1 MGRGI
6 ADAGRGRMALLV
18 VLVAAVFAAA
28 CGGDSGSAT
37 GEERDGGFTTGRIGP
52 VEPDEDPTAGGSV
65 TLAAF
70 VEVPGLD
77 PVVPVG
83 NGCCGLNELA
93 AIYDPLV
100 RYEPDTAEFVPQLA
114 ESLEPNAD
122 FTEWTLKLRP
132 GVTFTDDTPLDAE
145 AVVFNL
151 ERHSEGRFASL
162 VGLVQEFETPD
173 DLTVVMRTG
182 EPWAGLPFM
191 LSTMPGLIGSPT
203 AIREMG
209 DEFSSNPV
217 GAGPYMLDRWTP
229 GEELVLEPNPDY
241 WGEGPYLDE
250 LRFVNLPDPLA
261 AIESGD
267 IEASTVRGVVEL
279 DRAEQAGLSGYI
291 NHQNAG
297 MVVFIN
303 NCALESCTRDL
314 PTKDVRV
321 RQAITL
327 AVDPAVVD
335 NQLNGGNG
343 GGSYD
348 LFSETSRWHTT
359 SSVTPDREE
368 ASRLLEEVKA
378 ETGWDG
384 TLNFKGTE
392 EVGVALQAQLEA
404 VGFSIEIE
412 PMGVSEL
419 IEAQTALDYELLSS
433 SWNLDDANPYF
444 NLANRLESTR
454 PTNTISY
461 GNPEMDELIRQL
473 RGAEAP
479 EDVQAILDGIQQ
491 QVDETFPSLVLGAVP
506 EGYAWTSDLRGVVP
520 TSTSGILFHDAFLAE

>member
-1 MGRGI
+1 MRRGT
-6 ADAGRGRMALLV
+6 AATGRGRVALLV
-18 VLVAAVFAAA
+18 ALVAALLAAA
-28 CGGDSGSAT
+28 CGSESESAA
-37 GEERDGGFTTGRIGP
+37 GEEGDGGFTTGRIGP
-52 VEPDEDPTAGGSV
+52 SEPDAEPTEGGSV

-77 PVVPVG
+77 PVVPIG
-83 NGCCGLNELA
+83 NGCCGLNELG
-93 AIYDPLV
+93 AIYDTLM
-100 RYEPDTAEFVPQLA
+100 RYEPDSGDFVPQLA

-132 GVTFTDDTPLDAE
+132 DVTFTDGTPLDAE

-151 ERHSEGRFASL
+151 ERHLEGRFASL

-173 DLTVVMRTG
+173 ELTVVMRTG

-191 LSTMPGLIGSPT
+191 LTTMPGLIGSPT
-203 AIREMG
+203 AIRESG
-209 DEFSSNPV
+209 EEFSRNPV

-229 GEELVLEPNPDY
+229 GEELVLKANPEY
-241 WGEGPYLDE
+241 WGDGPYLDE
-250 LRFVNLPDPLA
+250 LRFVTLPDPLA
-261 AIESGD
+261 AVESGD
-267 IEASTVRGVVEL
+267 IQASTVRGVVQL
-279 DRAEQAGLSGYI
+279 DQAEEAGLSGYV

-303 NCALESCTRDL
+303 NCALDSCTRDL
-314 PTKDVRV
+314 PTSDVRV

-335 NQLNGGNG
+335 NQLNGGEG

-359 SSVTPDREE
+359 SSVEPDREE
-368 ASRLLEEVKA
+368 ATRLLDEVKA

-384 TLNFKGTE
+384 TLSFKGAE

-404 VGFSIEIE
+404 VGFTIEIE

-419 IEAQTALDYELLSS
+419 IEAQTSLDYELLSS

-444 NLANRLESTR
+444 NLANRLESTQ

-461 GNPEMDELIRQL
+461 GNPEIDELIHRL
-473 RGAEAP
+473 RGTEAP
-479 EDVQAILDGIQQ
+479 EEVQEILDGIQQ

-520 TSTSGILFHDAFLAE
+520 TSTSGILFHEAFLAG